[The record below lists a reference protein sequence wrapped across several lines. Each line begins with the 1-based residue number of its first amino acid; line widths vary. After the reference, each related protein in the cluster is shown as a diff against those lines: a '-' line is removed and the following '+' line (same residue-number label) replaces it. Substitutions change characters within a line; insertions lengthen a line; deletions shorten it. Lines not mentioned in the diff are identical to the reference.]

1 MKILLV
7 TTNQFGYLVD
17 YHRYYTYL
25 KRKGHDVKFV
35 CSDYRKEKIE
45 GNNPDIIYVPRVKNK
60 VQKHFGFMKAIV
72 DAEKQ
77 HNFDRIMIHVFP
89 LVSLLSLFIKKEK
102 IYLDIRTVS
111 IHRKQYKRNFF
122 DFLIKIASNVYRNTS
137 SITDVAAK
145 QIGIR
150 QYKLLPLGG
159 AYFGNQQNGTPE
171 NDKYKHIFDSGD
183 FIIIYVG
190 TLHKR
195 RIIECVQ
202 GFHAYMQKHPEAK
215 ARFVIIGTSFENEL
229 NEINAYIEKHNLQNM
244 VHTLGYIP
252 QTRLSYFFNHSH
264 CGISFM
270 PLTMPFP
277 LQPNT
282 KTYEY
287 LVNGIPVIATA
298 TLDNI
303 QMVETSKVPCGV
315 IIKDNPAEI
324 ERGVG
329 HILENRHLYK
339 REDIAREFNR
349 FEWDN
354 LFDIYLGDA
363 LMLPKTREI
372 A

>member
-25 KRKGHDVKFV
+25 KRKGHEVKFV
-35 CSDYRKEKIE
+35 CSDYKKERIE
-45 GNNPDIIYVPRVKNK
+45 GNNPDIYYMPREKNK
-60 VQKHFGFMKAIV
+60 VKKHFRFMKAIV
-72 DAEKQ
+72 DADKK

-89 LVSLLSLFIKKEK
+89 LVSLLSLFIKREK

-111 IHRKQYKRNFF
+111 IHRKQYKRTFF
-122 DFLIKIASNVYRNTS
+122 DFLIRIASLVYKHTS

-202 GFHAYMQKHPEAK
+202 GFHAYMQKHPGTR

-229 NEINAYIEKHNLQNM
+229 KEINAYIEKHSLQNM

-315 IIKDNPAEI
+315 IIQDNPADI
-324 ERGVG
+324 ERAVG
-329 HILENRHLYK
+329 QILENKHLYK
-339 REDIAREFNR
+339 KEDIAREFNR

>member
-25 KRKGHDVKFV
+25 KKKNYDVKYV
-35 CSDYRKEKIE
+35 CYDYRKEKIE
-45 GNNPDIIYVPRVKNK
+45 PDNPDIIYVKRTGNK
-60 VQKHFGFMKAIV
+60 LGKYSLFMRTIV
-72 DAEKQ
+72 EVEKK

-89 LVSLLSLFIKKEK
+89 LVSLLSLFIDRKKV
-102 IYLDIRTVS
+102 YLDIRTVS

-122 DFLIKIASNVYRNTS
+122 DFLIKVASKVYTNTS

-150 QYKLLPLGG
+150 NYKLLPLGG
-159 AYFGNQQNGTPE
+159 AYFGNQHSTTPGHE
-171 NDKYKHIFDSGD
+171 KYKHIFDSGD
-183 FIIIYVG
+183 FIFIYVG

-202 GFHAYMQKHPEAK
+202 GFHAYLMKHSGTK

-229 NEINAYIEKHNLQNM
+229 NEINSYISKHKLQDR

-252 QTRLSYFFNHSH
+252 QTRLSYFFNHSN

-303 QMVETSKVPCGV
+303 QLVENSAVPCGV
-315 IIKDNPAEI
+315 IIKDDPDGI
-324 ERGVG
+324 EWAVG
-329 HILENRHLYK
+329 KILENRHLYDK
-339 REDIAREFNR
+339 QRIATEFKR

-354 LFDIYLGDA
+354 LFDIYLGDV
-363 LMLPKTREI
+363 LMLPKSREI

>member
-1 MKILLV
+1 MCFPWCHYSLCSLKKKRFSL
-7 TTNQFGYLVD
+7 TSGQF
-17 YHRYYTYL
+17 RYT
-25 KRKGHDVKFV
+25 G
-35 CSDYRKEKIE
+35 
-45 GNNPDIIYVPRVKNK
+45 
-60 VQKHFGFMKAIV
+60 
-72 DAEKQ
+72 
-77 HNFDRIMIHVFP
+77 
-89 LVSLLSLFIKKEK
+89 
-102 IYLDIRTVS
+102 
-111 IHRKQYKRNFF
+111 KQYKRNFF
-122 DFLIKIASNVYRNTS
+122 DFLIKIASRVYKNTS

-150 QYKLLPLGG
+150 HYKLLPLGG
-159 AYFGNQQNGTPE
+159 AYFGNQLNGTPE

-202 GFHAYMQKHPEAK
+202 GFHAYMQKHPGTK

-229 NEINAYIEKHNLQNM
+229 HEINAYIEKARPPEYGTHTWLYTANKVILFLQSFALRN
-244 VHTLGYIP
+244 
-252 QTRLSYFFNHSH
+252 F
-264 CGISFM
+264 FM

-303 QMVETSKVPCGV
+303 QMVEKSKVPCGV
-315 IIKDNPAEI
+315 IIQDNPKEI
-324 ERGVG
+324 ERAVG
-329 HILENRHLYK
+329 QILENKHLYRK
-339 REDIAREFNR
+339 EDIAREFNKY
-349 FEWDN
+349 EWDN